1 MAGSSAVLEDGSLVS
16 RLDRALLRV
25 ERLLALASGL
35 AVFGL
40 MVLAVVHVGGRY
52 FFNAPL
58 AGYIDLIEQAMPLIA
73 FMGISFTQRDGGHIR
88 MDILI
93 GRLRGRLLWAA
104 EFLSV
109 LLILILMLALVWGTW
124 EHAVRAINWNA
135 PYWSGDSSIDINLPL
150 WPAKM
155 LAPLAFSILSLRLVL
170 QLWGFGRAFVFGLEA
185 PAAVPMI
192 QDVASQAA
200 AEAEQLSERG

>member
-25 ERLLALASGL
+25 ERSLALASGL

-40 MVLAVVHVGGRY
+40 MALAVVHVGGRY

-58 AGYIDLIEQAMPLIA
+58 PGYIDLIEQAMPLIA

-124 EHAVRAINWNA
+124 EHALRAINWNA

-155 LAPLAFSILSLRLVL
+155 LAPLAFGILSLRLIL
-170 QLWGFGRAFVFGLEA
+170 QLWGYGRAFVFGLAA